1 MMHKKLL
8 ITLCMTTTQLIYG
21 GGDFYTNVPAD
32 NNIRSIPDNEW
43 DIVTAAPL
51 VNVNNDTTKANV
63 ATEADIQQVDTTEAD
78 KVVTEVPI
86 PVKKKKSV
94 IPKKPTNQDD
104 HDVKLLEELGE
115 LGLLG
120 QRNNTLGNEKDS
132 NPLKVALKFGTLGVG
147 VDLFRMY
154 TKQTGLR
161 FNLNGLSFDQKITLL
176 DNSANGGPATITNE
190 GVINLFSAGV
200 LADYYLGDSNF
211 RGSIGAY
218 YNKNRFNGILAAG
231 NGLTLSLN
239 GRSYDRSA
247 LDRYEV
253 DIKSNASLSMYVGI
267 GWGDKNP
274 CYRGECDRWYLTL
287 EVGALRQPVRVD
299 ASAKANNAAL
309 EAEIRQ
315 NLEVERQKIADEFSK
330 YQWWP
335 VIMVGITRQF

>member
-63 ATEADIQQVDTTEAD
+63 ETKAD

-94 IPKKPTNQDD
+94 IPKKPVNQED

-154 TKQTGLR
+154 TKQ
-161 FNLNGLSFDQKITLL
+161 
-176 DNSANGGPATITNE
+176 
-190 GVINLFSAGV
+190 
-200 LADYYLGDSNF
+200 
-211 RGSIGAY
+211 
-218 YNKNRFNGILAAG
+218 
-231 NGLTLSLN
+231 
-239 GRSYDRSA
+239 
-247 LDRYEV
+247 
-253 DIKSNASLSMYVGI
+253 
-267 GWGDKNP
+267 
-274 CYRGECDRWYLTL
+274 
-287 EVGALRQPVRVD
+287 
-299 ASAKANNAAL
+299 
-309 EAEIRQ
+309 
-315 NLEVERQKIADEFSK
+315 
-330 YQWWP
+330 
-335 VIMVGITRQF
+335 